1 MFANTQA
8 PETGKFSCQQSNVT
22 FLPGVYLVKGAPD
35 VPPDTGLQRLEGIH
49 DLI

>member
-8 PETGKFSCQQSNVT
+8 PETGKFSGQRGNVT

-35 VPPDTGLQRLEGIH
+35 VPPDTGMRRLEGID